1 MMKMMVDNASKG
13 CMLTYHKL
21 KTGKLI
27 ALDCPLS
34 RLSFLHPHYPT
45 TGTLA
50 KKRFFKVCIFVF
62 LFFFFADQIPKG
74 TTAFF
79 LFFSLITTF
88 ESLKKTGARY
98 DKKCNHR
105 WNRGQETG
113 YNTEQHKCRTRVHII
128 LTQKRE
134 NKENKRI
141 NHYSKEEN
149 NCLLC

>member
-50 KKRFFKVCIFVF
+50 KKSFLKVCIFVF

-79 LFFSLITTF
+79 LFFFLITTF
-88 ESLKKTGARY
+88 ESLKKTGQDMTKNAITGGTEDR
-98 DKKCNHR
+98 DTSFNKNVCQVRIALIRKPHR
-105 WNRGQETG
+105 
-113 YNTEQHKCRTRVHII
+113 
-128 LTQKRE
+128 
-134 NKENKRI
+134 NK
-141 NHYSKEEN
+141 
-149 NCLLC
+149 